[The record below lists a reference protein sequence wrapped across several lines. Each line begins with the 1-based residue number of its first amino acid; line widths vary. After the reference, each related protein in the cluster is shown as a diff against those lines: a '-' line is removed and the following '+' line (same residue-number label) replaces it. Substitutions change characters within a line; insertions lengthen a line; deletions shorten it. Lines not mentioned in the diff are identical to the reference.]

1 MNTLVIEKDDLRHNI
16 EQIKEFALE
25 RGQDDNGNSLK
36 IIAIVKANGY
46 GLGIVEFTKFLID
59 NGITSFAVSTKE
71 EALILREAGIKEEI
85 LMLSACS
92 IKEELKELV
101 ENNIILTLSSK
112 KDAKAIDE
120 LGEELDKEIKVHLK
134 IDTGFGRYGFIYSKR
149 DELVE
154 TLKNLK
160 HVKIEGTY
168 THFSVS
174 FFDEKYTK
182 LQFERFID
190 VIEVLKMNEIDTGI
204 LHVCNSSAFLK
215 YPNMHLNAVRIGS
228 AFLGRLSFK
237 DYIDLKKIAYL
248 ESEVT
253 EIKELPKGFNI
264 GYSNSYK
271 TKKKTE
277 IAIVPCG
284 YMSGFNVKAED
295 DLFRF
300 VDKLRFLKN
309 DIKNLLKKQALYVKI
324 NNEDYKILGRVGAYH
339 IVLDITGKDVK
350 IGDKVILDVNPKFVD
365 SSIRR
370 EYR

>member
-1 MNTLVIEKDDLRHNI
+1 MNTLVIKKDDLRDNI
-16 EQIKEFALE
+16 EKIKEFALKS
-25 RGQDDNGNSLK
+25 GQDDKGNPLK
-36 IIAIVKANGY
+36 IIAVVKANGY
-46 GLGIVEFTKFLID
+46 GLGIVEYTKFLVE

-71 EALILREAGIKEEI
+71 EAIALRKAGIKEEI
-85 LMLSACS
+85 LMLSACN
-92 IKEELKELV
+92 IEDELKELID
-101 ENNIILTLSSK
+101 NNIILTLSSK
-112 KDAKAIDE
+112 EDAEAIDK
-120 LGEELDKEIKVHLK
+120 LGEQLDRKIKVHLK

-154 TLKNLK
+154 TIKSLKN
-160 HVKIEGTY
+160 VEIEGTY

-174 FFDEKYTK
+174 FFNEKYTK
-182 LQFERFID
+182 LQFERFLN
-190 VIEVLKMNEIDTGI
+190 VIEVLKMNEINPGI
-204 LHVCNSSAFLK
+204 LHVCNSAAFLK
-215 YPNMHLNAVRIGS
+215 YPIMHLNAVRIGS

-237 DYIDLKKIAYL
+237 DYLGLKKIANL
-248 ESEVT
+248 ESKVT

-271 TKKKTE
+271 TKRKTE

-309 DIKNLLKKQALYVKI
+309 DIKNLFKKEALFVKI
-324 NNEDYKILGRVGAYH
+324 NNENYKILGRVGAYH
-339 IVLDITGKDVK
+339 IVIDITGKKVK
-350 IGDKVILDVNPKFVD
+350 IGDKVELEVNPKFVD